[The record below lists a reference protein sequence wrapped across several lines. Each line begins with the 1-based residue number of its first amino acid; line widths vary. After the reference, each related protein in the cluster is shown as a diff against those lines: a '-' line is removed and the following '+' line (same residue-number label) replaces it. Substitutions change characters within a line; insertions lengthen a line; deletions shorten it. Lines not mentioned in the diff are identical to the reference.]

1 MATLATTIARK
12 FDGGSSETTR
22 TGMERPHSYL
32 LRSLPNEDIFFHVK
46 RIDNS
51 RLVREADPR
60 ARAEC
65 WSTIG
70 AVCAVAAVLITSLV
84 PSVAGITA
92 GYQIQAL
99 KQERQRLLDERRG
112 LDVQEAGLLGRERL
126 EQLAKDQNMVN
137 PKPEQIVRLNT
148 NAGDGAV
155 ASLEPRKAVK

>member
-1 MATLATTIARK
+1 MQ
-12 FDGGSSETTR
+12 S
-22 TGMERPHSYL
+22 GMERGNSYM
-32 LRSLPNEDIFFHVK
+32 LRPLPNEDIFFHAK

-65 WSTIG
+65 WSMIG

-84 PSVAGITA
+84 PSVASITA

-112 LDVQEAGLLGRERL
+112 LDVQEAALRGRQRL

-137 PKPEQIVRLNT
+137 PKSEQIVRLNT
-148 NAGDGAV
+148 KDGEGTV
-155 ASLEPRKAVK
+155 ASLAPQKVK

>member
-1 MATLATTIARK
+1 MATLATTIQRK
-12 FDGGSSETTR
+12 FEGGSSEPLR
-22 TGMERPHSYL
+22 TGAERANPYQ

-99 KQERQRLLDERRG
+99 KQERQRLVDERRG
-112 LDVQEAGLLGRERL
+112 LDVQEAALSGQQRL
-126 EQLAKDQNMVN
+126 EQLARDNNMVN
-137 PKPEQIVRLNT
+137 PKPEQIVHLNI
-148 NAGDGAV
+148 NAAEGTV
-155 ASLEPRKAVK
+155 ASLAPQKVK